1 MLKWLTE
8 TTLRINASASPMTQ
22 EIDRGEFSVSSS
34 LIGRRLGKY
43 EIIELLGQGGMA
55 TVYKGYQPDIDRFVA
70 VKVLPPHPGQD
81 RQFVDRFRLEART
94 IAQLQHPH
102 ILPMHD
108 YGSDADIL
116 YLIMAYVSGGSLKD
130 RIERGPIPLH
140 EAENLL
146 RQMASALDYAHR
158 RGVIHR
164 DIKPDNILLDDEGNA
179 LLADFGI
186 VKILEGDKTAG
197 LTGTGGVLGTP
208 AYMAPEQSQGLGVTP
223 KADIYAL
230 GVIVYEM
237 LTGRQPYQADTPMQ
251 VMLKHIT
258 DPVPSLLQV
267 SAGMPPALEPV
278 MSRVLAKDPDDR
290 YDTATEFAQ
299 EFLRAIHRD
308 ESGIII
314 REPSPTKQNAPTYG
328 SRVPTPSR
336 PPQALMKNP
345 TPPPTEM
352 QPTMFTTSTGTQ
364 TPVRAGTN
372 PVVLLG
378 GFAII
383 ALLAVIVVLLALNDN
398 EPSTTQVVSNPTAT
412 SPAPTEV
419 PNTPEATAA
428 AAAQPSAVPVR
439 TFGRLSYTTTDEMGD
454 TVNLQVSGLSQPPA
468 GQEYAV
474 WLVNTSDDSTLS
486 LGTLSVDG
494 LGSGVHSYVNPDG
507 QMLPALYN
515 AVWITAEAEVGTEPA
530 GDVVY
535 SGSTP
540 EAVRQALSEIFV
552 ASENGFSGGSLFGGA
567 LAEAELSVIHT
578 SYDHGTH
585 DLYGL
590 HNRTE
595 HTINILTG
603 TEIDYDGNGIAEN
616 PGYKLGL
623 QYFLDEIEE
632 RLAFDYSAPNTRPD
646 LRSDVERVEA
656 CIRNTRQRLTEFS
669 DMEVGWTTIT
679 EDVTEEFAQT
689 EIRKSEGMIK
699 DLIEGVDRNS
709 NNQIEGFFGECG
721 LRQIPSFGLLVGNLS
736 LVAGDVSA

>member
-1 MLKWLTE
+1 MLKWLTQP
-8 TTLRINASASPMTQ
+8 TIRINASASPLAR
-22 EIDRGEFSVSSS
+22 EIDGGESSVSSS

-55 TVYKGYQPDIDRFVA
+55 TVYKGYQPEIDRFVA

-81 RQFVDRFRLEART
+81 RQFIDRFRLEART

-108 YGSDADIL
+108 YGSDANIL
-116 YLIMAYVSGGSLKD
+116 YLVMAYVSGGSLKD
-130 RIERGPIPLH
+130 RIERGPLPLQ
-140 EAENLL
+140 EAEHLL
-146 RQMASALDYAHR
+146 RQIASALDYAHR

-186 VKILEGDKTAG
+186 VKILEGDATSG

-223 KADIYAL
+223 KTDIYAL

-258 DPVPSLLQV
+258 EPVPSLLEV
-267 SAGMPPALEPV
+267 SAGMPPALEMV
-278 MSRVLAKDPDDR
+278 MSRVLAKDPEDR

-308 ESGIII
+308 ESAVII
-314 REPSPTKQNAPTYG
+314 REPSPTKQNAPSPA

-336 PPQALMKNP
+336 PPQVLMNA
-345 TPPPTEM
+345 TPPPAQP
-352 QPTMFTTSTGTQ
+352 QPTTPTGSQ
-364 TPVRAGTN
+364 TPVQAGTN
-372 PVVLLG
+372 PLVLLG

-398 EPSTTQVVSNPTAT
+398 QASNTQVVSNPTVT
-412 SPAPTEV
+412 TVPPTDV
-419 PNTPEATAA
+419 PNTPEATTV
-428 AAAQPSAVPVR
+428 AAQPTAVPVR
-439 TFGRLSYTTTDEMGD
+439 TFGRLSYTTTDELGD
-454 TVNLQVSGLSQPPA
+454 TVNLQVSGLSQPPSGA
-468 GQEYAV
+468 EYAV
-474 WLVNTSDDSTLS
+474 WLVNTSDDSTLNI
-486 LGTLSVDG
+486 GTLSLDG
-494 LGSGVHSYVNPDG
+494 LGNGVHSYVNTEG

-515 AVWITAEAEVGTEPA
+515 AVWITAETEVGDAPA

-540 EAVRQALSEIFV
+540 EAVRAALGEIFV
-552 ASENGFSGGSLFGGA
+552 GSESGFSGGSLFGGA
-567 LAEAELSVIHT
+567 LAESELSVIHT

-595 HTINILTG
+595 HTINILMG
-603 TEIDYDGNGIAEN
+603 SEIDYDGNGIAEN

-623 QYFLDEIEE
+623 QYFLDAIED
-632 RLAFDYSAPNTRPD
+632 RLDLNYDAPDVRPD

-656 CIRNTRQRLTEFS
+656 CIRNTRQRLTEFY
-669 DMEVGWTTIT
+669 DMEVGWTEIT

-721 LRQIPSFGLLVGNLS
+721 LRQIPTFGLLVGSLS